1 MLCETVSTLYSFFS
15 KKEGAWFPFNKVCA
29 KSMRKTPPLKVC
41 VFQNRHPVSKTFNKF
56 NVKKVTSPSFVLYP
70 SHCRLH
76 RTKTRGKNKTVST
89 VSTQAM
95 APWSFQACLSGSGRT
110 SSNLEFCWE
119 KKRWLPKRRFLR
131 SKSLPTKNKTC
142 LSLCLSIFHHIC
154 IYIYM

>member
-41 VFQNRHPVSKTFNKF
+41 VFQNPHPTKTFNKF

-89 VSTQAM
+89 VSTQA
-95 APWSFQACLSGSGRT
+95 WHLGLSRHVFLGAEELLQT
-110 SSNLEFCWE
+110 SSSVE
-119 KKRWLPKRRFLR
+119 KKNADSPKDDFWGP
-131 SKSLPTKNKTC
+131 SHYQQKTKHVYLYVCRYFITYVY
-142 LSLCLSIFHHIC
+142 